1 MQKVF
6 AVDVWLPGAR
16 LTQPCHFNYFLMWL
30 WSNSESTPLFNI
42 CCRKAA
48 WGSEPRRIGG
58 QRATNRK
65 PAVWEM
71 TKEEGK
77 NIHKSEDSLKR
88 KTLENDPYDL
98 YNWANYKHS
107 WRRTKI
113 SEKKQ
118 VVDFMRILFCHST
131 FIRRYMNSIWPW
143 LLEMSA
149 KWVYLMSNVWQ
160 LNAVL
165 LRLSGRSNPDCA
177 SDKIKWNWV

>member
-1 MQKVF
+1 MFAHCAQRKFTLSCKFHPSISCIAQCCKSSVLVIVQKVF

-30 WSNSESTPLFNI
+30 WSNSESAPLFNI

-48 WGSEPRRIGG
+48 WGSELRRVEC

-71 TKEEGK
+71 TKEEEK
-77 NIHKSEDSLKR
+77 KTYIHKTEDSLKR

-107 WRRTKI
+107 RRRIKI

-118 VVDFMRILFCHST
+118 VLDFMHILF
-131 FIRRYMNSIWPW
+131 
-143 LLEMSA
+143 
-149 KWVYLMSNVWQ
+149 
-160 LNAVL
+160 
-165 LRLSGRSNPDCA
+165 LSFYFY
-177 SDKIKWNWV
+177 